1 MEVLNSSIVYL
12 KRMQHCMLMNW
23 KENKTLKK
31 MESGGQKGEAH
42 RLYHVSFPADP
53 LEGDIS
59 CKLTLLQLLL
69 YYLSKRKKGLSS
81 SPMMAQLVT
90 VTT

>member
-1 MEVLNSSIVYL
+1 MEVLNYSIVYL
-12 KRMQHCMLMNW
+12 KRMQHCMLMTW

-31 MESGGQKGEAH
+31 RESGGQKGEAH

-59 CKLTLLQLLL
+59 CKLIPLQLCYTISARERKVFLL
-69 YYLSKRKKGLSS
+69 PS
-81 SPMMAQLVT
+81 
-90 VTT
+90 